1 MKIFSGGQTGVDRA
15 GLDVAIELGI
25 AHGGWCPKGRMAE
38 DGRIPEKY
46 ELQEIDSRN
55 YVKRTIMN
63 VLDSSATLI
72 ITRKEMGKGTL
83 LTKNIAEKNKK
94 SLLIIQINVRVSQK
108 KVDEITQWL
117 KKTNPQILNI
127 AGPRESTNPG
137 IYTVAFRLL
146 KRVFEQIKK

>member
-38 DGRIPEKY
+38 DGRIPKKY
-46 ELQEIDSRN
+46 ELQEIDSIN
-55 YVKRTIMN
+55 YAKRTIMN

-72 ITRKEMGKGTL
+72 ITRKDMGKGTL

-94 SLLIIQINVRVSQK
+94 PLLIIQINVQVSQK
-108 KVDEITQWL
+108 KVDEITEWL

-137 IYTVAFRLL
+137 MYAVVSRLL
-146 KRVFEQIKK
+146 KRVFEQIK

>member
-55 YVKRTIMN
+55 YAKRTIMN

-94 SLLIIQINVRVSQK
+94 PLLIIQINVRVSQK
-108 KVDEITQWL
+108 KVDEITEWL
-117 KKTNPQILNI
+117 NKINPQILNI

-137 IYTVAFRLL
+137 IYTVVFRLL
-146 KRVFEQIKK
+146 KRVFEQIK